1 MVKPNLKEFVN
12 ATESYFQEYET
23 YVYAEDTSE
32 IFLQGINS
40 LKNLYKFIYD
50 NVSHTSYIYHKEHE
64 QIVALE
70 SEQNL
75 DSRKLTRDRHFI
87 AYDNLFDY
95 FNTTGTW
102 TSNQSKQRLLDIE
115 HKIKD
120 CDEQI
125 NRIEIHHS
133 YLEILIMFYIKA
145 KKFYDGLS
153 RLPLPQVA
161 EEHLEIM
168 TTCKNI
174 LVKCQDKIDTHFH
187 NELTVQ
193 YVYPLHKIVQ
203 PTDHGRGTRI
213 RKKRKNNKTKRRKQ
227 SNRKNN
233 K

>member
-1 MVKPNLKEFVN
+1 MVKPNLIEFVN
-12 ATESYFQEYET
+12 ATDSYFQEYER
-23 YVYAEDTSE
+23 YVYAEDTPE

-75 DSRKLTRDRHFI
+75 DSRTLSRDQYYVQ
-87 AYDNLFDY
+87 YDNLFHY

-102 TSNQSKQRLLDIE
+102 TQNQSKQRLLDIL

-125 NRIEIHHS
+125 NRIETHHS
-133 YLEILIMFYIKA
+133 YLEILIKFYIKA
-145 KKFYDGLS
+145 KKFYNRLS
-153 RLPLPQVA
+153 RVPPPHSPV
-161 EEHLEIM
+161 I
-168 TTCKNI
+168 TNCKNM
-174 LVKCQDKIDTHFH
+174 LVKCQDIIDTHFH
-187 NELTVQ
+187 NDLTDRN
-193 YVYPLHKIVQ
+193 VYPNNQIIQ
-203 PTDHGRGTRI
+203 TFEDGRGTRM
-213 RKKRKNNKTKRRKQ
+213 RKKRRNKKKTKRHKQ
-227 SNRKNN
+227 TNRKNN